1 MTSAPSFSY
10 RVQPGRPAK
19 PPITRYEDLT
29 GKRYGNLTVL
39 DHLHYRDK
47 KSWWSCLCDCGGENS
62 QIVVRG
68 DKLTGGQTRCCSCR
82 MAYKK
87 SAVTARPVRIGT
99 TQDGGMVLSAPYVAP
114 PRREFTAAELAAAEL
129 LSAKQMLARRVPLYE
144 IAAYLGC
151 DKATA
156 KQRLA
161 A

>member
-1 MTSAPSFSY
+1 MKNFSH
-10 RVQPGRPAK
+10 RVKPGRPAI
-19 PPITRYEDLT
+19 PPITRYLDIK
-29 GKRYGNLTVL
+29 GQRFGNLIVL

-47 KSWWSCLCDCGGENS
+47 KSWWSCLCDCGGPAS

-68 DKLTGGQTRCCSCR
+68 DKLTGGQTKCCSCR

-99 TQDGGMVLSAPYVAP
+99 TQDGGLVLSAPYVPP
-114 PRREFTAAELAAAEL
+114 PRRVFTPEELAAAEL
-129 LSAKQMLARRVPLYE
+129 LSARQMLVRRVPLYE

>member
-1 MTSAPSFSY
+1 MSTY
-10 RVQPGRPAK
+10 THRVNAGRPIK
-19 PPITRYEDLT
+19 PPITRFLDIK
-29 GKRYGNLTVL
+29 GQRFGNLIVL

-47 KSWWSCLCDCGGENS
+47 KSWWSCLCDCGGPAS

-82 MAYKK
+82 MAYKT
-87 SAVTARPVRIGT
+87 SAVTARPVRLGT

-114 PRREFTAAELAAAEL
+114 PRRVFTAEELAAAEL
-129 LSAKQMLARRVPLYE
+129 LSARQMLVRRVPLYE